1 MNIIERGRVFLQTLR
16 ELAGRTAWDWR
27 RCPRCAATL
36 TCKWGTYRRR
46 PWLLAGRQELRV
58 PRHYCQGCRRTYSEQ
73 SALLI
78 RGGWY
83 GREVRRC
90 AVDHWQHLGSSTRRV
105 AEVVRSW
112 LGRQERWQHWR
123 PLDPV
128 PADQEACHLHA
139 STVQRWLDQA
149 GRAATASVPGQLA
162 GAETAGQLATD
173 GLWARLGGGVTRVVL
188 GLTDPATGLIWPPVV
203 AAGEAAAAHWASLF
217 ERAAQ
222 AGLALAEVRGLASDG
237 AKGLESHLRRALP
250 WVSHQRCVFHLWR
263 GLAGELAQATLQA
276 AAGLEGQAAQA
287 ARRTTRRT
295 LVGLIRAVYDAA
307 DEASAQ
313 VALAALAAHELGA
326 TLARGVGAHLEAA
339 LVHLCG
345 YNQGLGRA
353 SPEWLWRDFRLRL
366 SHGRN
371 HGAEQRLE
379 RAAVLWAIYHN
390 FEPAQERSE
399 RKRTYRHSG
408 QSPLAL
414 AGFSPGHVSYLD
426 ALGV

>member
-1 MNIIERGRVFLQTLR
+1 MNIIERGRAFLQTLR
-16 ELAGRTAWDWR
+16 DLAGRSGWDWR
-27 RCPRCAATL
+27 RCPHCGDTL
-36 TCKWGTYRRR
+36 TCKWGSYTRQPWFLEGRRVV
-46 PWLLAGRQELRV
+46 QV
-58 PRHYCQGCRRTYSEQ
+58 PRHRCEPCGRTYSER

-83 GREVRRC
+83 AREVRRC
-90 AVDHWQHLGSSTRRV
+90 AIDHWQHLGTSTRRA

-112 LGRQERWQHWR
+112 LGRQERWRRWR
-123 PLDPV
+123 PLDPRV
-128 PADQEACHLHA
+128 ADQDVCHLSA
-139 STVQRWLDQA
+139 STVERWLDQA
-149 GRAATASVPGQLA
+149 GQAAQESVPGQLA

-173 GLWARLGGGVTRVVL
+173 GLWARLAGGAQRVVL
-188 GLTDPATGLIWPPVV
+188 GLTDPLTGLVWPPVV
-203 AAGEAAAAHWASLF
+203 AVGEAAAAHWASLF

-222 AGLALAEVRGLASDG
+222 AGLVLAELRGLASDG
-237 AKGLESHLRRALP
+237 AKGLESYLRQALP

-263 GLAGELAQATLQA
+263 GLAGELAQATLRA
-276 AAGLEGQAAQA
+276 AAGVEGKAAQA
-287 ARRTTRRT
+287 ARRAARRT
-295 LVGLIRAVYDAA
+295 LVGLIRAVFDAG
-307 DEASAQ
+307 DEVTAQ
-313 VALAALAAHELGA
+313 GALVALAAHELGA
-326 TLARGVGAHLEAA
+326 ALALAVAAHLDAA

-366 SHGRN
+366 GHGRN

-379 RAAVLWAIYHN
+379 RAALLWAIYQN

-399 RKRTYRHSG
+399 RKRKYRHPG

-414 AGFSPGHVSYLD
+414 AGLAPGEVSYLD